1 MHPLRVRELILRMV
15 SAVFL
20 WAFASFYHQ
29 VPGLYGD
36 EGILPVRSVL
46 KCKGDIVHCAFLNE
60 APTAVYIFQR
70 LLFLSPSQALEATA
84 LLGMIVAALSC
95 YFLYLRSAIIYFILW
110 YLYFS
115 CVQVGQDF
123 MDMLLLEVGFLSI
136 LLAPF
141 RMVRKSPNQWLPHD
155 NVTLFLFRWLAFRL
169 MFQSGI
175 SKLLNQDK
183 TWWSLTALHYHFAS
197 QCLPTYLAWYAHQ
210 ASDSFKQFS
219 VAATFTIL
227 IFLPLFGLSPSKHL
241 RTFAFYDSSNVVD
254 KPYRKLQFF
263 QHSFGCYMPGYV
275 STHKWKPTLKW
286 KYPFFRWCFIF
297 AGYGLLGY
305 VCWLWFSVR
314 EVKNGD
320 IQFSLRL
327 EAAKFHSNL
336 SYWLP
341 FVCFYGISMFF
352 SEIYAAFVRC
362 WADFKHVSVKRRL
375 YYAVQCVVMCLV
387 ASSAFAISLV
397 PFSYI
402 DRNMYDMYPTHL
414 KKTHQMLEKYK
425 ISSSYGLFSSM
436 TGVEGR
442 PELIVEGS
450 NALNGSWVEYNF
462 LYKVGPVD
470 EAPLLNIP
478 HQPRLDWQMWF
489 AALTEKPDESPWF
502 ISFVYRLLTNSKAV
516 LDLMDAQSFTKTPK
530 YVRASMYRYNFT
542 AYDSK
547 RRVKDWWTRS
557 KLREYLPAYTADDEG
572 LIGYLKKRNYIVLK
586 PNTEERQTWIHN
598 MLKMLRNYSSKLTGV
613 QFVHAVTVA
622 VYIPIFLLPKA
633 IGISIIE
640 FFFFGLRFWL
650 ISIRIVFRISRRTSD
665 LLFFTVSTWYG
676 PFLNFSFSSLL
687 RLLFRFSSWGF
698 FLRFHFRFSSW
709 GFFLRFHF
717 RFSSWFS
724 LLRFHFRFICPG
736 FFFLRLNFFFTRF
749 LSRLFNRRF
758 TLSPV
763 HDRQSYGFQRR
774 RSFPKLPSVNFSIW
788 NFCVAHHH
796 FVVPDTAEV
805 FWNWCAPDGELFLS
819 SWFKHRIHKTNL
831 EAGVVGGLD
840 LQSEAMITFILD
852 LYHSPL
858 NILGR
863 VHKLQDHRRS
873 RNFTSFRHF

>member
-70 LLFLSPSQALEATA
+70 LLFFSPSQALEATA
-84 LLGMIVAALSC
+84 LLGIIVAALSC

-123 MDMLLLEVGFLSI
+123 MWFQWDMLLLEVGFLSI

-141 RMVRKSPNQWLPHD
+141 RMVRKTPNQWLPHD

-241 RTFAFYDSSNVVD
+241 RTFAFYGLTLQMLLISLTGNYNFFNILSVVICLAMLVECSFSHIGMYTQMESN
-254 KPYRKLQFF
+254 FE
-263 QHSFGCYMPGYV
+263 ME
-275 STHKWKPTLKW
+275 
-286 KYPFFRWCFIF
+286 I
-297 AGYGLLGY
+297 
-305 VCWLWFSVR
+305 SV
-314 EVKNGD
+314 
-320 IQFSLRL
+320 FSLVFHLYWIRFTGLCMLVMVFSSRSQKWRSSIFIEGKILGL

-375 YYAVQCVVMCLV
+375 YYTVQCVVMCLV

-397 PFSYI
+397 PFSYV
-402 DRNMYDMYPTHL
+402 DRNMHDMYPTHL

-450 NALNGSWVEYNF
+450 NALNGSWTEYNF

-470 EAPLLNIP
+470 EAPILNIP

-542 AYDSK
+542 AYDPK

-557 KLREYLPAYTADDEG
+557 RLREYLPAYTADDEG

-586 PNTEERQTWIHN
+586 PNSEERQTWIHN

-633 IGISIIE
+633 
-640 FFFFGLRFWL
+640 FG
-650 ISIRIVFRISRRTSD
+650 
-665 LLFFTVSTWYG
+665 
-676 PFLNFSFSSLL
+676 
-687 RLLFRFSSWGF
+687 
-698 FLRFHFRFSSW
+698 
-709 GFFLRFHF
+709 
-717 RFSSWFS
+717 
-724 LLRFHFRFICPG
+724 
-736 FFFLRLNFFFTRF
+736 
-749 LSRLFNRRF
+749 
-758 TLSPV
+758 
-763 HDRQSYGFQRR
+763 
-774 RSFPKLPSVNFSIW
+774 
-788 NFCVAHHH
+788 
-796 FVVPDTAEV
+796 
-805 FWNWCAPDGELFLS
+805 
-819 SWFKHRIHKTNL
+819 
-831 EAGVVGGLD
+831 
-840 LQSEAMITFILD
+840 
-852 LYHSPL
+852 
-858 NILGR
+858 NI
-863 VHKLQDHRRS
+863 
-873 RNFTSFRHF
+873 

>member
-29 VPGLYGD
+29 VPGRQIVNVNCLYGD

-46 KCKGDIVHCAFLNE
+46 KCKGDIMHCAFLNE

-123 MDMLLLEVGFLSI
+123 MWFQWDMLLLEVGFLSI

-210 ASDSFKQFS
+210 ASDSLKQFS

-241 RTFAFYDSSNVVD
+241 RTFAFYGLTLQMLLISLTGNYNFFNILSVVICLAMYTQMESN
-254 KPYRKLQFF
+254 FE
-263 QHSFGCYMPGYV
+263 ME
-275 STHKWKPTLKW
+275 
-286 KYPFFRWCFIF
+286 I
-297 AGYGLLGY
+297 
-305 VCWLWFSVR
+305 SV
-314 EVKNGD
+314 
-320 IQFSLRL
+320 FSLV
-327 EAAKFHSNL
+327 FHL
-336 SYWLP
+336 CWIRFTGLCML
-341 FVCFYGISMFF
+341 VMVF
-352 SEIYAAFVRC
+352 SSRSQKWRHSIFIEC

-450 NALNGSWVEYNF
+450 NAMNGSWVEYNF

-470 EAPLLNIP
+470 EAPILNIP

-542 AYDSK
+542 AYDPK

-557 KLREYLPAYTADDEG
+557 KLGEYLPAYTADDEG

-586 PNTEERQTWIHN
+586 PNSEERQTWIHN

-633 IGISIIE
+633 IGSI
-640 FFFFGLRFWL
+640 
-650 ISIRIVFRISRRTSD
+650 
-665 LLFFTVSTWYG
+665 
-676 PFLNFSFSSLL
+676 
-687 RLLFRFSSWGF
+687 
-698 FLRFHFRFSSW
+698 
-709 GFFLRFHF
+709 
-717 RFSSWFS
+717 
-724 LLRFHFRFICPG
+724 
-736 FFFLRLNFFFTRF
+736 
-749 LSRLFNRRF
+749 
-758 TLSPV
+758 
-763 HDRQSYGFQRR
+763 
-774 RSFPKLPSVNFSIW
+774 
-788 NFCVAHHH
+788 
-796 FVVPDTAEV
+796 
-805 FWNWCAPDGELFLS
+805 
-819 SWFKHRIHKTNL
+819 
-831 EAGVVGGLD
+831 
-840 LQSEAMITFILD
+840 
-852 LYHSPL
+852 
-858 NILGR
+858 
-863 VHKLQDHRRS
+863 
-873 RNFTSFRHF
+873 

>member
-70 LLFLSPSQALEATA
+70 LLFFSPSQALEATA
-84 LLGMIVAALSC
+84 LLGIIVAALSC

-123 MDMLLLEVGFLSI
+123 MWFQWDMLLLEVGFLSI

-141 RMVRKSPNQWLPHD
+141 RMVRKTPNQWLPHD

-241 RTFAFYDSSNVVD
+241 RTFAFYGLTLQMLLISLTGNYNFFNILSVVIC
-254 KPYRKLQFF
+254 LAMLVEC
-263 QHSFGCYMPGYV
+263 SF
-275 STHKWKPTLKW
+275 STHKWKATLKW

-297 AGYGLLGY
+297 TGYGLLGY
-305 VCWLWFSVR
+305 VCWLWFSVQ
-314 EVKNGD
+314 EVKNGEV
-320 IQFSLRL
+320 QFSLNEIVNRGKILGL

-375 YYAVQCVVMCLV
+375 YYTVQCVVMCLV

-397 PFSYI
+397 PFSYV
-402 DRNMYDMYPTHL
+402 DRNMHDMYPTHL

-450 NALNGSWVEYNF
+450 NALNGSWTEYNF

-470 EAPLLNIP
+470 EAPILNIP

-542 AYDSK
+542 AYDPK

-557 KLREYLPAYTADDEG
+557 RLREYLPAYTADDEG

-586 PNTEERQTWIHN
+586 PNSEERQTWIHN

-633 IGISIIE
+633 
-640 FFFFGLRFWL
+640 FGT
-650 ISIRIVFRISRRTSD
+650 I
-665 LLFFTVSTWYG
+665 
-676 PFLNFSFSSLL
+676 
-687 RLLFRFSSWGF
+687 
-698 FLRFHFRFSSW
+698 
-709 GFFLRFHF
+709 
-717 RFSSWFS
+717 
-724 LLRFHFRFICPG
+724 
-736 FFFLRLNFFFTRF
+736 
-749 LSRLFNRRF
+749 
-758 TLSPV
+758 
-763 HDRQSYGFQRR
+763 
-774 RSFPKLPSVNFSIW
+774 
-788 NFCVAHHH
+788 
-796 FVVPDTAEV
+796 
-805 FWNWCAPDGELFLS
+805 
-819 SWFKHRIHKTNL
+819 
-831 EAGVVGGLD
+831 
-840 LQSEAMITFILD
+840 
-852 LYHSPL
+852 
-858 NILGR
+858 
-863 VHKLQDHRRS
+863 
-873 RNFTSFRHF
+873 

>member
-123 MDMLLLEVGFLSI
+123 MWFQWDMLLLEVGFLSI

-210 ASDSFKQFS
+210 ASDSLKQFS

-241 RTFAFYDSSNVVD
+241 RTFAFYGLT
-254 KPYRKLQFF
+254 LQMLLISLTGNYNFF
-263 QHSFGCYMPGYV
+263 NILSVIICLAMLVECSFSHIGMFFMFFV
-275 STHKWKPTLKW
+275 STHKWKATLKW

-327 EAAKFHSNL
+327 DAAKFHSNL

-470 EAPLLNIP
+470 EAPILNIP

-542 AYDSK
+542 AYDPK

-557 KLREYLPAYTADDEG
+557 KLGEYLPAYTADDEG

-586 PNTEERQTWIHN
+586 PNSEERQTWIHN

-633 IGISIIE
+633 IGSI
-640 FFFFGLRFWL
+640 
-650 ISIRIVFRISRRTSD
+650 
-665 LLFFTVSTWYG
+665 
-676 PFLNFSFSSLL
+676 
-687 RLLFRFSSWGF
+687 
-698 FLRFHFRFSSW
+698 
-709 GFFLRFHF
+709 
-717 RFSSWFS
+717 
-724 LLRFHFRFICPG
+724 
-736 FFFLRLNFFFTRF
+736 
-749 LSRLFNRRF
+749 
-758 TLSPV
+758 
-763 HDRQSYGFQRR
+763 
-774 RSFPKLPSVNFSIW
+774 
-788 NFCVAHHH
+788 
-796 FVVPDTAEV
+796 
-805 FWNWCAPDGELFLS
+805 
-819 SWFKHRIHKTNL
+819 
-831 EAGVVGGLD
+831 
-840 LQSEAMITFILD
+840 
-852 LYHSPL
+852 
-858 NILGR
+858 
-863 VHKLQDHRRS
+863 
-873 RNFTSFRHF
+873 